1 MYKKNRIGG
10 KVKKIGNNKF
20 NQNLLLIISV
30 VLVIILIITLVLFK
44 IISNQKADNLVYEEF
59 DEIGGKIDD
68 NQYYIFGAKS
78 DITFKVEKQDNFSY
92 KIYDQDKK
100 EVWVNTTE
108 EDNILTIK
116 YPDEFYAYGKTYY
129 LEIENGKFLDNKYKD
144 YNKIIFSIARP
155 AKQSF
160 TLNDNVINV
169 NIKDITIDGNIIKTN
184 NEYIDDDII
193 LVYDNEKIKKAY
205 KLVKKKDNNQ
215 YEYEIPNMKEIFKDI
230 DYYGKEKISLANFQ
244 NDSNFNLFLM
254 SIIKDKVLNSL
265 VSTVYA
271 KENVTIN
278 KPIWNI

>member
-44 IISNQKADNLVYEEF
+44 IISNQKAD
-59 DEIGGKIDD
+59 K
-68 NQYYIFGAKS
+68 
-78 DITFKVEKQDNFSY
+78 KQDNFSY

-116 YPDEFYAYGKTYY
+116 YPDEFYAYGETYY

-144 YNKIIFSIARP
+144 FNKIIFSIARP
-155 AKQSF
+155 TKQSF

-184 NEYIDDDII
+184 NEYKDDDII
-193 LVYDNEKIKKAY
+193 LVYDNEEIKKAY

-244 NDSNFNLFLM
+244 NDS
-254 SIIKDKVLNSL
+254 I
-265 VSTVYA
+265 
-271 KENVTIN
+271 
-278 KPIWNI
+278 